1 METEPVTGLDFKK
14 DLLIEMAKARSGEIL
29 PCTARKTLDNC
40 FTTDSDGILFL
51 WYVEAESKTTRLIS
65 EKTDINEYLNKEN

>member
-1 METEPVTGLDFKK
+1 MADSLGITLKK
-14 DLLIEMAKARSGEIL
+14 ELLIDMAKARSGEIL

-40 FTTDSDGILFL
+40 FTTSPEGVLFL

-65 EKTDINEYLNKEN
+65 ENTDINEYLTKEAQ